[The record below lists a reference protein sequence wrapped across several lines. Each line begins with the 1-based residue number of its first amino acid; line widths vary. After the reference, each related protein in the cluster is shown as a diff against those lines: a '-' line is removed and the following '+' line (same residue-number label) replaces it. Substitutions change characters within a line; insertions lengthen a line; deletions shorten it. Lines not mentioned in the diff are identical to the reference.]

1 MAVPSMSS
9 DDSAIPSNGDR
20 NAPRDPWAIEEMPP
34 QLIDSPLNFIFAE
47 HHRQRE
53 AASIL
58 TMLAD
63 GEFDL
68 GGVKA
73 LLLFLEKDFA
83 LHIGDE
89 ELALFPML
97 REHCLPEDNV
107 ERILDRLE
115 DEHREDESSVEA
127 VAEILRASISEN
139 AMKEDGKRRLRLFAE
154 HICQHLA
161 LENGVLLPIARV
173 RLREQE
179 LKMLSDMFKQRRL

>member
-1 MAVPSMSS
+1 MTVPNMSS
-9 DDSAIPSNGDR
+9 DDSAIPFNGDQM
-20 NAPRDPWAIEEMPP
+20 APRDPWAIEEMPV
-34 QLIDSPLNFIFAE
+34 QLINSPLNFIFAE

-63 GEFDL
+63 GEFDVK
-68 GGVKA
+68 GVKA
-73 LLLFLEKDFA
+73 LLEFLEVDFA

-97 REHCLPEDNV
+97 REHCLPEDHV
-107 ERILDRLE
+107 DRILERLE
-115 DEHREDESSVEA
+115 DEHREDEASVEA
-127 VAEILRASISEN
+127 VAEVLRERLSSNSIVEG
-139 AMKEDGKRRLRLFAE
+139 DKRRLRLFAE
-154 HICQHLA
+154 HIRQHLA

-179 LKMLSDMFKQRRL
+179 LRVLSDMFKARRL